1 MRRFIVV
8 ARAVA
13 SAALLAMGL
22 TPVSAQQP
30 KPPTARPDS
39 TARVARPTARPDSTR
54 RATPPAT
61 RFDSTRRA
69 ALPTTR
75 RDSGGRDTTRAEAS
89 DSTPARGMPG
99 ALAALLKPRLIGA
112 AGTGG
117 RISSIAV
124 HPENPGVMYIGV
136 ASGGVFKTDNGGAT
150 WTPIFDRQSSFSIG
164 AVVLD
169 PRNPG
174 TVWVGT
180 GENNSQRSV
189 AFGDGV
195 YRSDDAGKSWKRMGL
210 EKSEHI
216 ARILIDPR
224 NSDVVYVAAQG
235 PLWADG
241 GERGLYKTIDGG
253 KSWTSL
259 ITVSERTGV
268 TDVVMD
274 PRNPDI
280 LIAATWQRR
289 RHFYTLINGGPESA
303 LHRSTDAGKS
313 WKKITSGLPTGT
325 LGRIGLA
332 ISPKD
337 PDVVYATIES
347 APADAGIFRSVDGG
361 VNWEKRSPYTAQPM
375 YYATL
380 VTDPFNVQR
389 LYSMDVTNQLSEDGG
404 ATWKNL
410 GERSKHVDNHAL
422 WIDPRFPD
430 HYINGNDGG
439 LYQTWDAGRNWIFF
453 GNLPITQ
460 FYDVDVSTNGPFYR
474 VCGGTQDNNSLCG
487 PAATRSTNGILN
499 TDWFITNG
507 GDGFVSRIDPEDP
520 NTIYAESQGG
530 GMVRFDARTG
540 EAIGIRPEVGRG
552 EAPSRWNWDT
562 PIIISPHARTR
573 LYTASQRL
581 YRSDDRGN
589 SWKALSGD
597 LTRSLDRNALPVMG
611 KVWGPDAVAK
621 NQSTAFYSNISQI
634 AESQK
639 QEGLLYVG
647 TDDGLV
653 QVSENGG
660 VNWRKTDSIPGV
672 PANAYIQRLITSRH
686 DARTVFVAVNNHQ
699 NGDFAPYL
707 LRSTDAGRRWESIAG
722 DLPKRGTVYG
732 FAEDHVDPKLLFAGT
747 EFGAYV
753 SKDGGAHWLKIPGL
767 PTIQVRDIAIQRGE
781 DDLVLGTF
789 GRGIYV
795 VDDYS
800 SLRDVSTESLAAAVK
815 LYPMKDA
822 ISFVRRGPFGG
833 TGKGA
838 QGEALFTAANPDYG
852 AQITYSL
859 KEAFWTS
866 KKDKRVEAQ
875 KAAEKSNKP
884 ISYPTPADFIAE
896 AEEEP
901 VVLGAS
907 IADASGRVWRVVTL
921 PVARGAHRVT
931 WDLRGD
937 LDAPGDGATGTSGAR
952 GAGGGGGGGGGGAG
966 GGFGGA
972 GGGAA
977 VPPGKYTVTLMRR
990 EKGVQTPLAGPVS
1003 FSILH
1008 DPAATTTVA
1017 DREANLE
1024 FRVQAQKLTRQI
1036 AAASEVATAAKTKM
1050 DAIVRV
1056 LDQMPQ
1062 APKALAD
1069 RARDVNARLALA
1081 IRAIR
1086 GDAVNASRGEQVP
1099 VSIQSFANNASPDG
1113 MLAPPTTT
1121 NREQYAIATADFATE
1136 YAKLKPILTTELPAI
1151 EQELER
1157 LGAPPTPGRI
1167 PALP

>member
-1 MRRFIVV
+1 MRRSAIVSCAIASLALLPLSGSALSAQEPTPPVPRVQTPPRANQPPAVPKANPADTLPKRPGV
-8 ARAVA
+8 ARAD
-13 SAALLAMGL
+13 SA
-22 TPVSAQQP
+22 
-30 KPPTARPDS
+30 R
-39 TARVARPTARPDSTR
+39 
-54 RATPPAT
+54 
-61 RFDSTRRA
+61 
-69 ALPTTR
+69 
-75 RDSGGRDTTRAEAS
+75 RDTTRAIRSDTTSEGS
-89 DSTPARGMPG
+89 DSVPGRGMAG
-99 ALAALLKPRLIGA
+99 ALKALLNPRLIGPA
-112 AGTGG
+112 VTGG

-124 HPENPGVMYIGV
+124 HPQNPAILYVAA
-136 ASGGVFKTDNGGAT
+136 ASGGVFKTDNGGAS
-150 WTPIFDRQSSFSIG
+150 WAPIFDRQSSFSIG
-164 AVVLD
+164 TVVID
-169 PRNPG
+169 PRNPT

-189 AFGDGV
+189 GYGDGL

-216 ARILIDPR
+216 ARIVIDPR

-241 GERGLYKTIDGG
+241 GDRGLYKTTDGG

-274 PRNPDI
+274 PRNPDL

-303 LHRSTDAGKS
+303 LYRSTDAGKS
-313 WKKITSGLPTGT
+313 WKKITSGLPSGT

-347 APADAGIFRSVDGG
+347 TPGDGGIFRSVDGG
-361 VNWEKRSPYTAQPM
+361 ITWEKRSPYTAQPM
-375 YYATL
+375 YYATI
-380 VTDPFNVQR
+380 VADPFNVQR
-389 LYSMDVTNQLSEDGG
+389 LYSLDVSTQLSDDGG
-404 ATWKNL
+404 ATWRGV
-410 GERSKHVDNHAL
+410 GERSKHVDNHVL
-422 WIDPRFPD
+422 WVDPRFPD
-430 HYINGNDGG
+430 HYLNGNDGG
-439 LYQTWDAGRNWIFF
+439 LYQSWDGGKSWIFF
-453 GNLPITQ
+453 ANLPITQ
-460 FYDVDVSTNGPFYR
+460 LYDVDVSANGPFYL

-487 PAATRSTNGILN
+487 PAATRSSNGLLN
-499 TDWFITNG
+499 TDWFVTNG

-520 NTIYAESQGG
+520 NTIYAESQNGG
-530 GMVRFDARTG
+530 LVRFDVRTG
-540 EAIGIRPEVGRG
+540 EGIGIQPSEGRG

-562 PIIISPHARTR
+562 SLIISPHSHTR

-589 SWKALSGD
+589 SWKPVSGD
-597 LTRSLDRNALPVMG
+597 LTRQLDRNALPVMG

-621 NQSTAFYSNISQI
+621 NQSTAFYSNVSQV

-647 TDDGLV
+647 TDDGLI
-653 QVSENGG
+653 QVSEDGG
-660 VNWRKTDSIPGV
+660 ATWRKADPIAGV
-672 PANAYIQRLITSRH
+672 PGNAYIQRLITSRH
-686 DARTVFVAVNNHQ
+686 DARTAYVAVNNHQ
-699 NGDFAPYL
+699 NGDFTPYL
-707 LRSTDAGRRWESIAG
+707 LKSSDAGRSWSSVAG

-732 FAEDHVDPKLLFAGT
+732 FAEDHIDPKLLFAGT
-747 EFGAYV
+747 EFGAYA
-753 SKDGGAHWLKIPGL
+753 SQDGGVHWLKISGL

-800 SLRDVSTESLAAAVK
+800 RLRDVTTETLGAAVT

-822 ISFVRRGPFGG
+822 TSFVRRGPFGG
-833 TGKGA
+833 SGKGS

-859 KEAFWTS
+859 KETIWTS
-866 KKDKRVEAQ
+866 KKEQRIAAQ
-875 KAAEKSNKP
+875 RAAERAGEAVN
-884 ISYPTPADFIAE
+884 YPTAEVFIAE

-907 IADASGRVWRVVTL
+907 IADAEGKIWRVLTL
-921 PVARGAHRVT
+921 PGSRGTHRVS
-931 WDLRGD
+931 WDLRGA
-937 LDAPGDGATGTSGAR
+937 LDAPGDGASGTA
-952 GAGGGGGGGGGGAG
+952 GGGGGAG
-966 GGFGGA
+966 GTGGGVGGGGPF
-972 GGGAA
+972 GGGATGSA
-977 VPPGKYTVTLMRR
+977 VPPGRYTLTLMRR
-990 EKGVQTPLAGPVS
+990 EKGISRPLAGPVS
-1003 FSILH
+1003 FNILH

-1017 DREANLE
+1017 NREANLA
-1024 FRVQAQKLTRQI
+1024 FRAEAQRLTRQI
-1036 AAASEVATAAKTKM
+1036 AAAVEAATTARTKL
-1050 DAIVRV
+1050 DAIVKV

-1062 APKALAD
+1062 APRALTD
-1069 RARDVNARLALA
+1069 RTRDVSRRLTLSLRAL
-1081 IRAIR
+1081 R
-1086 GDAVNASRGEQVP
+1086 GDVINSARGEQVP
-1099 VSIQSFANNASPDG
+1099 VSIQAHAGNALPDG
-1113 MLAPPTTT
+1113 ILAAPTTT
-1121 NREQYAIATADFATE
+1121 NREQYAIAAADFAAE
-1136 YAKLKPILTTELPAI
+1136 YSRLKPILTSEIPAI

-1167 PALP
+1167 PAFP